1 MEFET
6 IAYCQL
12 GYGGSDSSLVGGSDR
27 IPCASDASGV
37 VGGRMH
43 HPSMHTQ
50 STVDAARELHAG
62 GDTISAVARR
72 LGLPVSTVRH
82 WCVDRRR
89 APTTP
94 DRRER
99 CPRCHEVPLDE
110 WEYAYLLG
118 FYLGDGHIVVGRRRV
133 ASLSM
138 FCGDDY
144 PGVRDEVE
152 QAMRAVMP
160 TSSVSSVQRR
170 GCREVKSYSTH
181 WTCLFPQHG
190 PGRKHERP
198 IVLTPWQEDLLRKYP
213 GRVLRGLFQS
223 DGCRVLNWARKRPG
237 GKRYEYPRYLFS
249 NESLDILGICARA
262 LDEIGVAH
270 RMPRV
275 NLLSVAR
282 KEAVARLDEFVG
294 PKT

>member
-1 MEFET
+1 
-6 IAYCQL
+6 
-12 GYGGSDSSLVGGSDR
+12 
-27 IPCASDASGV
+27 
-37 VGGRMH
+37 MH
-43 HPSMHTQ
+43 HPFMHPQT
-50 STVDAARELHAG
+50 TVDTARKLHAEG
-62 GDTISAVARR
+62 ENVRAVARR
-72 LGLPVSTVRH
+72 LSLPVSTVRH

-89 APTTP
+89 PPTDP
-94 DRRER
+94 GRRER
-99 CPRCHEVPLDE
+99 CPRCHEVPLDD

-118 FYLGDGHIVVGRRRV
+118 FYLGDGHIVVGRRGV

-138 FCGDDY
+138 FCGDEY
-144 PGVRDEVE
+144 PGVRGEVE

-160 TSSVSSVQRR
+160 TSSVSSVQRK

-190 PGRKHERP
+190 PGHKHERP
-198 IVLTPWQEDLLRKYP
+198 IVLAPWQDDLRRKYP
-213 GRVLRGLFQS
+213 GRVLRGLFHS
-223 DGCRVLNWARKRPG
+223 DGCRVLNWARKQPG

-249 NESLDILGICARA
+249 NESQDILDICART

-270 RMPRV
+270 RRPRV

-282 KEAVARLDEFVG
+282 KEGVARLDEFVG